1 MNEYEELRAGAMT
14 LVFDRSGGQLRW
26 FKYGATEVLRGIYGA
41 VRDKNWGTISPRIE
55 ELTIGRGDD
64 SFRITF
70 VAVCQR
76 DEIDYR
82 WRGEIV
88 GTADSTAR
96 YRFAGES
103 RSTFLRNRIGLCVLH
118 PIRECAGRPCRVL
131 HSDGSSEDSAFP
143 SAISPHQ
150 PFFRIAALRHP
161 VEEGLH
167 AEVRFHGDVF
177 ETEDQ
182 RNWTDAS
189 FKTYST
195 PLKLP
200 FPVEVQPGDTVE
212 QEVVVQLIG
221 KVQRRSTPRPDVLE
235 MAVGRA
241 IPVPRIGFLHSAQG
255 APLNDDELERLAAL
269 RPGHIR
275 VELQAGDALSVEYLN
290 AALQDARRLDAAVQV
305 VLDLNDQGESVISR
319 ILDPLAAHAINVVE
333 WIVLDRG
340 NVASESTLR
349 RIRSLLSE
357 FVSKPR
363 VGAGTNGNFAELNRN
378 RPTRDV
384 ADVLS
389 YAMTP
394 QAHAFDDATIMENIT
409 GQAETVRTTKEFAG
423 DADLHVGP
431 ITLRRRAMDAV
442 EANGILT
449 KIPIDADLRQA
460 SPFLAAWALGS
471 ISALASEGVA
481 AATYFE
487 LAGCRGI
494 IGSHRQAQLPAPFGP
509 LATAVYPVYHV
520 FADLAEF
527 HGGSWY
533 ALHVDVPDILAGL
546 LVLQTD
552 LEIALLANLTH
563 RSRTCRLPFSP
574 SRLRVLDHS
583 TATSAIHTADKFRD
597 SWREWQSPEIELPPH
612 SYVRAEGAAR

>member
-1 MNEYEELRAGAMT
+1 MNEHEELRAGAMT

-88 GTADSTAR
+88 GTADSTVR

-118 PIRECAGRPCRVL
+118 PIRECAGRPCQVW
-131 HSDGSSEDSAFP
+131 HTDGSSEDSAFP
-143 SAISPHQ
+143 SSISPHQ
-150 PFFRIAALRHP
+150 PFFQIAALRHP
-161 VEEGLH
+161 VEEGLY

-195 PLKLP
+195 PLELP

-212 QEVVVQLIG
+212 QEVVVQLVG
-221 KVQRRSTPRPDVLE
+221 KVQPRSAPRPKVLD
-235 MAVGRA
+235 MTVGRS
-241 IPVPRIGFLHSAQG
+241 ITLPRLGFLHFAPL
-255 APLNDDELERLAAL
+255 APLNDDEAARLATL
-269 RPGHIR
+269 RPAHIR
-275 VELQAGDALSVEYLN
+275 VELRADDASSIEQLN
-290 AALQDARRLDAAVQV
+290 AASQDVRRLDAGMQI
-305 VLDLNDQGESVISR
+305 VLDFSDHVEREISR
-319 ILDPLAAHAINVVE
+319 MLDALQSHAANTVE

-349 RIRSLLSE
+349 QFRTMLRRL
-357 FVSKPR
+357 VSNPR
-363 VGAGTNGNFAELNRN
+363 VGLGTSGNFAELNRN
-378 RPTRDV
+378 RPARGV
-384 ADVLS
+384 ADFLS
-389 YAMTP
+389 YAVTP
-394 QAHAFDDATIMENIT
+394 QAHAFDDATIVENIA
-409 GQAETVRTTKEFAG
+409 GQTETVRTAKTFAG

-431 ITLRRRAMDAV
+431 ITLRRRSMGAV
-442 EANGILT
+442 EANGTLR
-449 KIPIDADLRQA
+449 IPTDGDVRQTN
-460 SPFLAAWALGS
+460 PFLAAWTLGS
-471 ISALASEGVA
+471 IATLGFEGVS

-509 LATAVYPVYHV
+509 LAAGVYPVYHV
-520 FADLAEF
+520 FADLAEL

-533 ALHVDVPDILAGL
+533 ALNVDAADTLAG
-546 LVLQTD
+546 VLCRRAQM
-552 LEIALLANLTH
+552 EIALLANLTD
-563 RSRTCRLPFSP
+563 RSRTCRLPFTP
-574 SRLRVLDHS
+574 SRLRVLDHT
-583 TATSAIHTADKFRD
+583 TATAAIHTADTFRE
-597 SWREWQSPEIELPPH
+597 SWREWSSPEIELPPH
-612 SYVRAEGAAR
+612 SYVRVEGVAR